1 MFGSRFA
8 KLCMVFLEEIKP
20 IEDLVEALLQSYC
33 KLGGCRMSIK
43 MHYLHSHLDFF
54 RPNLTDVSEEH
65 GERFH
70 QDIQV
75 MEKRYQGRWDE
86 AMMGDYVW
94 TLIREDKQIY
104 KRIGAPSLTRRQ

>member
-1 MFGSRFA
+1 
-8 KLCMVFLEEIKP
+8 
-20 IEDLVEALLQSYC
+20 
-33 KLGGCRMSIK
+33 
-43 MHYLHSHLDFF
+43 
-54 RPNLTDVSEEH
+54 VSEEH
-65 GERFH
+65 GGRFH

-75 MEKRYQGRWDE
+75 MEKSYQGRWDE